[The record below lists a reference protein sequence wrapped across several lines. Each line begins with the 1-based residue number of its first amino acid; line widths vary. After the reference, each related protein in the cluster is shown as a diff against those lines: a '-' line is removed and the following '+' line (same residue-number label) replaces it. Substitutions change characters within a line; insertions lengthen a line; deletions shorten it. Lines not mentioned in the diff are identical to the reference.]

1 MDKFI
6 KDCNSHINFE
16 SKDNSHFNGVAFLD
30 RDGVVIKEKVYIKDP
45 KDVELNPGINRLIRY
60 LNTLN
65 YKIIIITNQSGINRG
80 YFDWEDYF
88 RVTERMLE
96 LLDADIKINSL
107 YACGSYNMK
116 SCNWRKPGTGMI
128 YQGWT
133 KELILEKDSIL
144 IGDKSSDIEAGINAN
159 LRNLF
164 HVLTG
169 HGEEEKEKVLNLIR
183 YTDYNFEKT
192 SFQEKGFFQ
201 SKNLD
206 FLYQQ
211 ILSLKNY

>member
-6 KDCNSHINFE
+6 KDCNYHINFE

-45 KDVELNPGINRLIRY
+45 KDVELNPGINRLIKY
-60 LNTLN
+60 LNSLN

-88 RVTERMLE
+88 RVTKRMLD
-96 LLDADIKINSL
+96 LLDDEIKINSL
-107 YACGSYNMK
+107 YACGSHNMK
-116 SCNWRKPGTGMI
+116 ICNWRKPGTGMI

-144 IGDKSSDIEAGINAN
+144 IGDKSTDIEAGINAN

-169 HGEEEKEKVLNLIR
+169 HGEEEKEKVINLIR
-183 YTDYNFEKT
+183 DSDYNFEKT
-192 SFQEKGFFQ
+192 RFQEKGFFQ

-206 FLYQQ
+206 FLYKQ
-211 ILSLKNY
+211 ILSLNNY